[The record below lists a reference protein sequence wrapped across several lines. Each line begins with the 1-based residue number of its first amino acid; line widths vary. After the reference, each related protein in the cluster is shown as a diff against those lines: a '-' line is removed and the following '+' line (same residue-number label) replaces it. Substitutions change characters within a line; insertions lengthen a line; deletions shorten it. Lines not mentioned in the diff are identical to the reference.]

1 METLSWSKSLIFTV
15 KKRVFLQEPRMIIM
29 SMWSEKVG
37 FFISNYL
44 SLSIAN
50 GYHFTSDF
58 WSVSIGP
65 GNRTKEVKWALY
77 QLQKALTLRA

>member
-1 METLSWSKSLIFTV
+1 
-15 KKRVFLQEPRMIIM
+15 MIIM

-37 FFISNYL
+37 FSIPNYL
-44 SLSIAN
+44 SLSLAN

-65 GNRTKEVKWALY
+65 GNRTKEVK
-77 QLQKALTLRA
+77 